1 MRDLT
6 VVHLFAGSGGCTLG
20 FQRAGFRS
28 LGSFDFDPRACR
40 DLERLTGGPAFCSD
54 LAAMQPAELRELTRG
69 ECPDVVVMSPP
80 CKSFS
85 GCMPAGRAA
94 EDKYVDMS
102 QLAVRGVFLALES
115 WAPRRPRLV
124 LLENVPRIQSR
135 GADLLAQV
143 VALLQR
149 YGYTTDQRTHD
160 CGVLGGLAQ
169 HRERFLLV
177 ARHLETCTDVLRKP
191 PPQRVRTVGEVL
203 LPLPSPAAEHG
214 DEMHRLPLLSPLNW
228 LRLAAIRAGKDW
240 RDLPAEIRL
249 GGEAVARHDGKL
261 GVEEWDGAAHTVIGR
276 GSRPGST
283 WASTADPR
291 LGGDDRRAG
300 AYEVLDPVAPGKV
313 VRGRHDVWA
322 APASTADPR
331 VGFAGPDTH
340 SGLLGVED
348 HAAPAHTVTANARVQ
363 ASRGAVADVRV
374 AGEKRPNCYGVGGAD
389 DPALVIRGM
398 QRTQTSQAA
407 FADARVGWDLER
419 HAGRP
424 DSYGV
429 ARADAPSLTVRGRQD
444 VQSSRAS
451 VADPRLAPRATGTR
465 FKGKLQVSP
474 VDAASNTITGS
485 SAQPSLGACA
495 VVADPRLG
503 ERAARQNGGF
513 GVEAHDDAA
522 HAVLG
527 EGSVRNTR
535 ASVADPRLGC
545 EPRNGHYGVLEAAA
559 PSGVI
564 LGAHG
569 HDSGRGS
576 VADPRLSYRSAE
588 REAGGGH
595 SGRGDFGVLDP
606 VEPAPT
612 VRARHEVRQAP
623 AAVVDERGW
632 PVPTHELVREGDEL
646 VLYGP
651 PLDLETKRPCY
662 LVIRAPDGTWHR
674 PLTDRELAVLQGFPV
689 DCQLEGPSSSS
700 RTGGAGRREHIGNA
714 IPPPTAEAIA
724 REAAA
729 TLRSTSVA
737 GFLRGPDT
745 WVQPEE
751 ARADG

>member
-1 MRDLT
+1 MADPT

-28 LGSFDFDPRACR
+28 LGSFDLDAKACR
-40 DLERLTGGPAFCSD
+40 DLERLTGGPAFCRD
-54 LAAMQPAELRELTRG
+54 LAAMQPAELHRLTLG

-85 GCMPAGRAA
+85 GCMPAARAG
-94 EDKYVDMS
+94 EDRYVDMS
-102 QLAVRGVFLALES
+102 QLAVRGVFLALEA
-115 WAPRRPRLV
+115 WAPKLPRLV

-177 ARHLETCTDVLRKP
+177 ARHLTTCTDVLRKP

-203 LPLPSPAAEHG
+203 LPLPSPADHGDVLLPLPSPAADHG

-240 RDLPAEIRL
+240 CDLPAAIRL
-249 GGEAVARHDGKL
+249 GGEAPARHD
-261 GVEEWDGAAHTVIGR
+261 GR

-283 WASTADPR
+283 W
-291 LGGDDRRAG
+291 
-300 AYEVLDPVAPGKV
+300 
-313 VRGRHDVWA
+313 
-322 APASTADPR
+322 ASTADPR

-348 HAAPAHTVTANARVQ
+348 PAAPAHTVTANARVQ

-407 FADARVGWDLER
+407 FADPRVAWDIER

-424 DSYGV
+424 DSGV
-429 ARADAPSLTVRGRQD
+429 ARADVPSLTVRGRQD

-451 VADPRLAPRATGTR
+451 VADPRLAPSATR

-474 VDAASNTITGS
+474 VDDASNTITGS

-495 VVADPRLG
+495 VLADPRLG
-503 ERAARQNGGF
+503 ERSARQNGGF
-513 GVEAHDDAA
+513 GVEAVDDAA

-545 EPRNGHYGVLEAAA
+545 EPRTGHDGVLEADA

-564 LGAHG
+564 LAAHG

-576 VADPRLSYRSAE
+576 VADPRLQHEPR
-588 REAGGGH
+588 
-595 SGRGDFGVLDP
+595 RGTMGVVDP
-606 VEPAPT
+606 AAPAPT
-612 VRARHEVRQAP
+612 VRACHDVRQA
-623 AAVVDERGW
+623 AGAVVDERGW

-651 PLDLETKRPCY
+651 PIDLETKRSCY

-689 DCQLEGPSSSS
+689 DCHLEGPSSSS
-700 RTGGAGRREHIGNA
+700 RTGAGRREHIGNA

-729 TLRSTSVA
+729 TLRSSAQA
-737 GFLRGPDT
+737 GFLVGGDV
-745 WVQPEE
+745 WVE
-751 ARADG
+751 RADAMEAHAGG

>member
-1 MRDLT
+1 MSDPT

-28 LGSFDFDPRACR
+28 LGSFDFDVKSCR
-40 DLERLTGGPAFCSD
+40 DLERLTGGPAFCRD
-54 LAAMQPAELRELTRG
+54 LAALQPAELRELTRG

-85 GCMPAGRAA
+85 GCMPAARAG
-94 EDKYVDMS
+94 EDRYVDMS
-102 QLAVRGVFLALES
+102 QLAVRGVFLALEA
-115 WAPRRPRLV
+115 WAPKLPRLV

-135 GADLLAQV
+135 GAELLAQV

-177 ARHLETCTDVLRKP
+177 ARHLTTCTDVLRKP

-203 LPLPSPAAEHG
+203 LPLPSPAANHG

-240 RDLPAEIRL
+240 RDLPAAIRL
-249 GGEAVARHDGKL
+249 GGEA
-261 GVEEWDGAAHTVIGR
+261 
-276 GSRPGST
+276 
-283 WASTADPR
+283 
-291 LGGDDRRAG
+291 RRAG
-300 AYEVLDPVAPGKV
+300 AYEVLDSDAPGKV

-331 VGFAGPDTH
+331 
-340 SGLLGVED
+340 
-348 HAAPAHTVTANARVQ
+348 
-363 ASRGAVADVRV
+363 
-374 AGEKRPNCYGVGGAD
+374 
-389 DPALVIRGM
+389 
-398 QRTQTSQAA
+398 
-407 FADARVGWDLER
+407 
-419 HAGRP
+419 
-424 DSYGV
+424 
-429 ARADAPSLTVRGRQD
+429 
-444 VQSSRAS
+444 
-451 VADPRLAPRATGTR
+451 
-465 FKGKLQVSP
+465 
-474 VDAASNTITGS
+474 
-485 SAQPSLGACA
+485 
-495 VVADPRLG
+495 
-503 ERAARQNGGF
+503 
-513 GVEAHDDAA
+513 
-522 HAVLG
+522 
-527 EGSVRNTR
+527 
-535 ASVADPRLGC
+535 LGC
-545 EPRNGHYGVLEAAA
+545 EPRNGHYGVLEADA

-564 LGAHG
+564 LAAHG

-576 VADPRLSYRSAE
+576 VADPRLQHEPR
-588 REAGGGH
+588 
-595 SGRGDFGVLDP
+595 RGTMGVVDP
-606 VEPAPT
+606 AAPAPT
-612 VRARHEVRQAP
+612 VRACHDVRQA
-623 AAVVDERGW
+623 AGAVVDERGW
-632 PVPTHELVREGDEL
+632 PVPTHELMREGDEL

-651 PLDLETKRPCY
+651 PIDLETRRSCY

-751 ARADG
+751 AAHARLAWLCPHCDVLVTAEPGEDEASIKSDPACGGCRARYHGLTRKQVAALAASGSPPASPPAGWRREAHA

>member
-1 MRDLT
+1 MADPT

-28 LGSFDFDPRACR
+28 LGSFDFDARACR
-40 DLERLTGGPAFCSD
+40 DLERLTGGPAFCVD
-54 LAAMQPAELRELTRG
+54 LAAMQPAELRELTAG

-85 GCMPAGRAA
+85 GCMPAGRAT
-94 EDKYVDMS
+94 EVRYVDMS
-102 QLAVRGVFLALES
+102 QLAVRGVFLALEA
-115 WAPRRPRLV
+115 WAPKLPRLV

-135 GADLLAQV
+135 GAELLAQV

-149 YGYTTDQRTHD
+149 YRYTTDQRTHD

-169 HRERFLLV
+169 HRDRFLLV
-177 ARHLETCTDVLRKP
+177 ARHIATCTDVLRKP

-240 RDLPAEIRL
+240 RDLPAAIRL
-249 GGEAVARHDGKL
+249 GGEA
-261 GVEEWDGAAHTVIGR
+261 
-276 GSRPGST
+276 
-283 WASTADPR
+283 
-291 LGGDDRRAG
+291 RRAG
-300 AYEVLDPVAPGKV
+300 AYEVLDNEEPAKV

-340 SGLLGVED
+340 SGLLGVENP
-348 HAAPAHTVTANARVQ
+348 AAPAHTVTANARVQ
-363 ASRGAVADVRV
+363 ASRGGVAD
-374 AGEKRPNCYGVGGAD
+374 P
-389 DPALVIRGM
+389 
-398 QRTQTSQAA
+398 
-407 FADARVGWDLER
+407 RVGWDVER

-429 ARADAPSLTVRGRQD
+429 ARIDVPSLTVRGRQD
-444 VQSSRAS
+444 VQISRAS
-451 VADPRLAPRATGTR
+451 VADPRLAPSATR
-465 FKGKLQVSP
+465 FKGKLQVSA
-474 VDAASNTITGS
+474 VAEASNTITGS

-503 ERAARQNGGF
+503 
-513 GVEAHDDAA
+513 
-522 HAVLG
+522 
-527 EGSVRNTR
+527 
-535 ASVADPRLGC
+535 C
-545 EPRNGHYGVLEAAA
+545 EPRNGHYGVLEADA

-564 LGAHG
+564 LAAHG

-576 VADPRLSYRSAE
+576 VADLRLSYRGADL
-588 REAGGGH
+588 EAAGGH
-595 SGRGDFGVLDP
+595 SGRGDFGVVDP
-606 VEPAPT
+606 TGPSPT
-612 VRARHEVRQAP
+612 IRARHAVRQAP
-623 AAVVDERGW
+623 SAVVDERGW
-632 PVPTHELVREGDEL
+632 PRPTHELVREGDEL

-651 PLDLETKRPCY
+651 PIDLKTKRSCY

-689 DCQLEGPSSSS
+689 DCMLEGPSSSS

-724 REAAA
+724 REALA
-729 TLRSTSVA
+729 TLRSTAVA
-737 GFLRGPDT
+737 GFLMGPDT

-751 ARADG
+751 AAQA